1 MSEQGKST
9 EPGPEPA
16 PAPAANPPGQP
27 GPGSGPESA
36 DAGSWLQPGDAG
48 SGPQPRGADSRPE
61 PDGAGADEDSS
72 TAAVAEAA
80 AARIAW
86 LEDQRLRALADLDNL
101 RKRCASQ
108 VSGARAETRAEVA
121 RRWLPVIDNL
131 ERALAHAQADPGAII
146 EGVRAVRDQ
155 AESILAGLG
164 FPRRDDLGA
173 RFDPARHEAV
183 ASRPD
188 PQAPDGS
195 VVEVVLPG
203 YGDGSGQLRPAQ
215 VVVSRAG

>member
-1 MSEQGKST
+1 M
-9 EPGPEPA
+9 
-16 PAPAANPPGQP
+16 AA
-27 GPGSGPESA
+27 
-36 DAGSWLQPGDAG
+36 
-48 SGPQPRGADSRPE
+48 
-61 PDGAGADEDSS
+61 
-72 TAAVAEAA
+72 AEAA
-80 AARIAW
+80 AARIAK

-121 RRWLPVIDNL
+121 RRWLPVVDNL
-131 ERALAHAQADPGAII
+131 ERALAHAQADPGSIV

-188 PQAPDGS
+188 PEAPDSS
-195 VVEVVLPG
+195 VVEVILPG

-215 VVVSRAG
+215 VVVSSRAD